1 MNVLLQ
7 RLIRNWECSGQGDGG
22 IDVINDCDKL
32 VDHEFGQITN
42 RSRGALHTRA
52 AFLGTNQPYL
62 LYFWEML
69 NKYQLLSTSFSELS
83 SKISSKNGGK
93 GVPSAINSYG
103 EDVDSDI
110 DEIDFSG
117 VASST
122 RKDSSSYTKKSKHSS
137 CKKPHTSSI
146 CRNACFSLGLQRLAQ
161 SNIISSRMDRFG
173 PIYYPW
179 RVSIG
184 AWIWH

>member
-1 MNVLLQ
+1 MSVVLGEKNPRHDADITSQ
-7 RLIRNWECSGQGDGG
+7 GGQGDGG
-22 IDVINDCDKL
+22 IDVINNVDEL
-32 VDHEFGQITN
+32 VDHEFGQLTN
-42 RSRGALHTRA
+42 CCHGALHTRA

-83 SKISSKNGGK
+83 SKISLKNGGK
-93 GVPSAINSYG
+93 GVPSVINSYG

-117 VASST
+117 VASSSIEASSQKST

-146 CRNACFSLGLQRLAQ
+146 CRKRFSL
-161 SNIISSRMDRFG
+161 
-173 PIYYPW
+173 
-179 RVSIG
+179 
-184 AWIWH
+184 